1 MEGHIVVLQNPF
13 FAVVGKDGVYEIK
26 NVPSGDYTVMTWYP
40 KPKKLK
46 SKSAKVTVQSGATAT
61 LDFTLGK

>member
-1 MEGHIVVLQNPF
+1 
-13 FAVVGKDGVYEIK
+13 
-26 NVPSGDYTVMTWYP
+26 VPTGDYNVMTWYP

-46 SKSAKVTVQSGATAT
+46 SKSAKVSVQSGAAAP